1 MLRATILIDLLNA
14 AAGSGPVVVDAAVL
28 RWLFRGFCAVSAA
41 LAGLTA
47 LVVRLAASSRRRSA
61 AEGRRAGG
69 EGRVEPGERV
79 GIQGESLRQ
88 LESMIRKTNDRNN
101 FINSVFASIEDG
113 LLLVDPS
120 GGVSLY
126 NPKARDLLGLGPELF
141 FRRGE
146 ASSGA
151 EPAVPRAPEEPAIA
165 LILSACRRVGAAAP
179 TTQETLL
186 LETRDG
192 RSISVRVCPITDKY
206 RSGREFGTLAVI
218 GDVTELRRLEN
229 LKKDFVANVS
239 HEFRTPLTLISG
251 FIEMFMMG
259 GAVPEP
265 DRLRAFEIMDLETER
280 LKRLVSELLTLSEME
295 SELPF
300 REENSI
306 DVATVL
312 GRLTRSMES
321 LATQKGLSLRVDL
334 AQDIPLLRGNENWFY
349 LAVRNL
355 IENAIKYTLGGSGGG
370 EIRLAASYTDGEI
383 MIEVA
388 DTGIGIAEADL
399 ERIFERFYRVEK
411 ARGSGRGGSGLG
423 LSLVKDVAAIF
434 GGRVSVASRLGAGSV
449 FTLTL
454 PTRELYEDNANGGAY
469 GV

>member
-1 MLRATILIDLLNA
+1 
-14 AAGSGPVVVDAAVL
+14 
-28 RWLFRGFCAVSAA
+28 
-41 LAGLTA
+41 
-47 LVVRLAASSRRRSA
+47 
-61 AEGRRAGG
+61 
-69 EGRVEPGERV
+69 
-79 GIQGESLRQ
+79 
-88 LESMIRKTNDRNN
+88 
-101 FINSVFASIEDG
+101 
-113 LLLVDPS
+113 
-120 GGVSLY
+120 
-126 NPKARDLLGLGPELF
+126 
-141 FRRGE
+141 
-146 ASSGA
+146 
-151 EPAVPRAPEEPAIA
+151 
-165 LILSACRRVGAAAP
+165 
-179 TTQETLL
+179 
-186 LETRDG
+186 
-192 RSISVRVCPITDKY
+192 
-206 RSGREFGTLAVI
+206 
-218 GDVTELRRLEN
+218 
-229 LKKDFVANVS
+229 
-239 HEFRTPLTLISG
+239 
-251 FIEMFMMG
+251 MFMMG

-312 GRLTRSMES
+312 GRLSRSMES
-321 LATQKGLSLRVDL
+321 LATQKGLSLRVEL

-355 IENAIKYTLGGSGGG
+355 IENAIKYTPGGSGGG

-383 MIEVA
+383 IIEVS

-423 LSLVKDVAAIF
+423 LALVKDVAAIF
-434 GGRVSVASRLGAGSV
+434 GGRVSVASRLGTGSV

-454 PTRELYEDNANGGAY
+454 PTREFCEDNANGGAY